1 MGLFAF
7 LSRRCL
13 LLLFFAVLLSGEDWI
28 RPTLAAATPPS
39 LGGANVRARRARRKL
54 KQSAEAVKVSELGQ
68 ELVKAVVEESGK
80 PEAEILPAGG
90 ERALVT
96 EMAVAEGIQVTQ
108 SSSDTVRVFGASLMR
123 RLVALTGNWH
133 LKELPGLERV
143 LISRT
148 PPAGDER
155 HGRASACVSVT
166 GFDASEDPAPIIFV
180 NGLEFVQM
188 LFMVMATMHQASTL
202 TETKD
207 LLAFIPLLSTWRLVA
222 QLQMLYYTFL
232 AVPLHVAL
240 KVLEE
245 EVLPSLSG
253 DAKADAETKLA
264 ELQRI
269 SEAVKEHAPAVVS
282 PKDLTI
288 QLDTSDATE
297 KAIVSACV
305 KQDIPLVRYGKTSLF
320 LKNALKSRSSFFQ
333 TLHKGGAHAEDT
345 VGELVQ
351 HAVLSY
357 FESHEKSLS
366 VGEFM
371 KPDFWENEEEAAV
384 TLDQVLEM
392 TNKEVQNA
400 FLRMQD
406 RLDGQVTSEEL
417 SRVLTSEYM
426 TSEEA
431 VKRLSNVF
439 AEGIKQA
446 EKEIGLFYERHDARG
461 LCELVRTADV
471 KKHPWISHV
480 IYMYAELSRFCKKN
494 EKFCQDLLAC
504 LEEKPPELTA
514 AMQTF
519 EMSRLL
525 KSILATTSKG
535 GSEALAQSFASELK
549 AEAKEIE
556 SIESAKSEEAQA
568 SEASSGS
575 EAGSASGSAASG
587 EAGEARASAK
597 ETGKEEAAAASKAAT
612 LSEEGRAF
620 LSDLSHFRETLRLTD
635 LGMVRASLQA
645 MRNYALYRHQD
656 VGVLARVASDC
667 YFLEESESVKEELR
681 EAKKRLLLESSS
693 GPEGVSHGDER
704 QEKHSPTKDVSKQ
717 SFAEQ
722 LMKHVESHGDSMKD
736 SASADSR
743 KKSETHESDS
753 SSSFV
758 ETPLEQQRPFSLLP
772 AVSSFFSLQ
781 SLRPSVSSLSSAS
794 LSSSPLSSSS
804 SFIETSA
811 ALGTKHRKSKTKKKS
826 RKRKNKKKQSSPVAG
841 KTTLEDVLR
850 RHRAVACFVVAAEA
864 PHMLS
869 HHSPYDM
876 KTPAKAAR
884 VVSKTQEQLRSSWK
898 NTIFSESPVQ
908 KAHAEALMSYGVAPL
923 SVDILVEK
931 RERVV
936 AWLKA
941 EVGTLF
947 NKCGDPGRPS
957 SGLSPSHARQSLQ
970 LFQFSSSD
978 LVLLQSLFDEVCEA
992 IRTACS
998 HITVKKELPSMTTPM
1013 ALSEKIMK
1021 IPEDA
1026 ASVTKDGAAMA
1037 PLVTEMLNV
1046 LGDNDFGSSF
1056 SPLFSRVLV
1065 AGEALKASNDKTPE
1079 LTKALEKMETR
1090 REKDARDVNKSLFM
1104 STPPGQIKLTF
1115 DVRGLRLWYS
1125 MMQVAHDAFRRRKD
1139 HKRKA
1144 SVLASRMEL
1153 VKGRLNVLECLAR
1166 QDALTKVAAV
1176 RSSTASTK
1184 TQVFPGCANT
1194 VALLRHKRLLENTY
1208 ETCQKE
1214 DASPAV
1220 KSKKRPG
1227 LGFKGKKEATPA
1239 SDSASASAAGSS
1251 HSESES
1257 AAAAAHQEAPSH
1269 EAQKGLGSRPLGSAE
1284 GSRASADFLSRSSSL
1299 TLPGSRGHFARAA
1312 DHDRGRSQT
1321 KKTKEEREEER
1332 RKKKEEKK
1340 ARKEK
1345 AAQRKAQAALAHA
1358 AKKDG
1363 SATRKQRKA
1372 QARLLKKAS
1381 QPKGDTGTHV
1391 EHGTPE
1397 EKAKQQEPGTYA
1409 HQTHREG
1416 KDHEHGKHAEGKHHE
1431 HDKHAEGKHHE
1442 HGKHAEGKHH
1452 EHDKHAEGKHHE
1464 H

>member
-13 LLLFFAVLLSGEDWI
+13 LLLFFAFLLSSEDWI
-28 RPTLAAATPPS
+28 RPTLAVATPAP
-39 LGGANVRARRARRKL
+39 LGGANVRARRAQRKL

-123 RLVALTGNWH
+123 RLVALTGSWH

-143 LISRT
+143 LITRT

-207 LLAFIPLLSTWRLVA
+207 LLAFVPLLSTWRLVA

-240 KVLEE
+240 KMLEE

-269 SEAVKEHAPAVVS
+269 SDAVKEHAPADVA

-305 KQDIPLVRYGKTSLF
+305 KQDVPLVRYGKTSLF

-333 TLHKGGAHAEDT
+333 TLHQGGAHAEDA

-351 HAVLSY
+351 RAVLSY

-371 KPDFWENEEEAAV
+371 KPEFWENEEEAAV

-400 FLRMQD
+400 FLRMQE
-406 RLDGQVTSEEL
+406 RLNDHVTSEEL

-446 EKEIGLFYERHDARG
+446 EKEISVFYERHDARG

-471 KKHPWISHV
+471 KKHPWVGHM
-480 IYMYAELSRFCKKN
+480 IYMYAELSRFCKKS
-494 EKFCQDLLAC
+494 EKFCQELLAC

-519 EMSRLL
+519 EMSRIL
-525 KSILATTSKG
+525 KSIMATTSKG
-535 GSEALAQSFASELK
+535 GPAALAQSFSSELK

-575 EAGSASGSAASG
+575 AAGSASGSAASV
-587 EAGEARASAK
+587 EAEEPQESAK
-597 ETGKEEAAAASKAAT
+597 ETEKKEAPAASAAAA
-612 LSEEGRAF
+612 LSEEARAF
-620 LSDLSHFRETLRLTD
+620 LSDVSHFPATLRLTD

-645 MRNYALYRHQD
+645 MRNYALSRD
-656 VGVLARVASDC
+656 LNVGALARVASDC
-667 YFLEESESVKEELR
+667 YFLEESPSVEKELQ
-681 EAKKRLLLESSS
+681 EAKKRLPPLQSSS
-693 GPEGVSHGDER
+693 GS
-704 QEKHSPTKDVSKQ
+704 
-717 SFAEQ
+717 
-722 LMKHVESHGDSMKD
+722 ES
-736 SASADSR
+736 
-743 KKSETHESDS
+743 
-753 SSSFV
+753 
-758 ETPLEQQRPFSLLP
+758 
-772 AVSSFFSLQ
+772 
-781 SLRPSVSSLSSAS
+781 
-794 LSSSPLSSSS
+794 
-804 SFIETSA
+804 TSA
-811 ALGTKHRKSKTKKKS
+811 ALGAKHRKNKTKKKS
-826 RKRKNKKKQSSPVAG
+826 RKRNKKKKPSNAVAG
-841 KTTLEDVLR
+841 EATLEDVLR
-850 RHRAVACFVVAAEA
+850 RHRAAACFVVAAEA

-869 HHSPYDM
+869 HHSPYDV

-884 VVSKTQEQLRSSWK
+884 VLSKTHEQLRSSWK
-898 NTIFSESPVQ
+898 NQIFSESPLQ
-908 KAHAEALMSYGVAPL
+908 RAQTEALMSYGVAPL
-923 SVDILVEK
+923 SVDTLAEK

-936 AWLKA
+936 TWLKGEA
-941 EVGTLF
+941 ATLF
-947 NKCGDPGRPS
+947 NKCGDP
-957 SGLSPSHARQSLQ
+957 A
-970 LFQFSSSD
+970 
-978 LVLLQSLFDEVCEA
+978 
-992 IRTACS
+992 
-998 HITVKKELPSMTTPM
+998 HITVKKDLPFLTTPT

-1026 ASVTKDGAAMA
+1026 ATVTKEGAALA
-1037 PLVTEMLNV
+1037 PLVAEMLNV
-1046 LGDNDFGSSF
+1046 LVDNDFGSSF
-1056 SPLFSRVLV
+1056 SPLSNRVLL
-1065 AGEALKASNDKTPE
+1065 AGEALQASNDKTPE
-1079 LTKALEKMETR
+1079 LTKALERMETR
-1090 REKDARDVNKSLFM
+1090 REKDMRDMNKSLFM

-1115 DVRGLRLWYS
+1115 DVRGLRLWHT
-1125 MMQVAHDAFRRRKD
+1125 MMQVALDAVRRRKG
-1139 HKRKA
+1139 HKRKE
-1144 SVLASRMEL
+1144 SLLASRVEL
-1153 VKGRLNVLECLAR
+1153 VTGRLNVLDCLAR
-1166 QDALTKVAAV
+1166 QHALTKVAAV
-1176 RSSTASTK
+1176 TSSTAHTK
-1184 TQVFPGCANT
+1184 AQLLPGCANT
-1194 VALLRHKRLLENTY
+1194 VTLLRHKRLLENTY
-1208 ETCQKE
+1208 ETCLKE
-1214 DASPAV
+1214 DTSPATM
-1220 KSKKRPG
+1220 SKKRKG
-1227 LGFKGKKEATPA
+1227 LGFKGTKEATTPA
-1239 SDSASASAAGSS
+1239 SDSASAHSAAASLSASHSASTVRSSS
-1251 HSESES
+1251 HAESES
-1257 AAAAAHQEAPSH
+1257 ASSAAHE
-1269 EAQKGLGSRPLGSAE
+1269 EAQSHAAPKGLGARPLGSAD
-1284 GSRASADFLSRSSSL
+1284 GGRASADFLSRSQPL
-1299 TLPGSRGHFARAA
+1299 IFPESRGHSSLAA
-1312 DHDRGRSQT
+1312 GHERGRSHA
-1321 KKTKEEREEER
+1321 KKTKEEHQEQR
-1332 RKKKEEKK
+1332 RKKREEKK
-1340 ARKEK
+1340 AKKEK
-1345 AAQRKAQAALAHA
+1345 AAERKAQAALAHA
-1358 AKKDG
+1358 AKDG

-1372 QARLLKKAS
+1372 QARLLKKARES
-1381 QPKGDTGTHV
+1381 KQDIGAHEGHGKPGGT
-1391 EHGTPE
+1391 
-1397 EKAKQQEPGTYA
+1397 AKQQEPGTHA

-1416 KDHEHGKHAEGKHHE
+1416 QHHEHDAHAEGKHHEHDAHAEGKHHVHDKHAEGKHAEGKHHE

-1442 HGKHAEGKHH
+1442 HDKHAEGKHHVHDKHAEGKHH
-1452 EHDKHAEGKHHE
+1452 EHDKHAGGKSVTGHKESEGSASVSSTSALQLFDRSSPLLRHQRWERGIESHF
-1464 H
+1464 